1 MQPELNGSLH
11 APIPLFEKR
20 LQETVGER
28 RYQHW
33 FRGKTRLTLV
43 GDDLTIY
50 AASPYLATWLQTHFR
65 SAVRSAAEQAIGTGV
80 RVEWGVDASLA
91 TRAVVTGKTAAP
103 ETVAMSPASSIA
115 SAPAPASVPASPAE
129 GRPAGAGPMRRV
141 YDLESFV
148 VGAGNAMAV
157 TAARQVI
164 EAAGPRNHSLYL
176 YGNVGT
182 GKTHLL
188 EAIGHALR
196 QQSPHLRIVSLT
208 AEAFVNHYTQAIETR
223 SLPSFRSKFR
233 SVDVLLIDDVDFL
246 DGRSGLQE
254 EFLHTVKKLE
264 EQGKLLILTGDRH
277 PRLLTKTSDE
287 LVTRFQAGNV
297 ARLEAPDL
305 ETRRLI
311 ARRHAATMGYPVA
324 DEAIEYVAARFL
336 RNIREVEGA
345 MNCLQTW
352 HRMTQRRVTQTA
364 AREVLARLERDC
376 LRVVRL
382 ADVEQAVCEL
392 FRIAADDLRSDN
404 KARSLVQPRMLAM
417 YLGRRLTGSAYSAIG
432 SYFGGRRH
440 TTAIAA
446 EKKVDTQIAGSES
459 IRIGHE
465 LWSMQDL
472 VENLTRRIQA
482 G

>member
-65 SAVRSAAEQAIGTGV
+65 SAVRSAAEQSIGTGV
-80 RVEWGVDASLA
+80 RVEWAVDASLA
-91 TRAVVTGKTAAP
+91 TRAVVTGKTASP
-103 ETVAMSPASSIA
+103 ETVAMSAVPPTASA
-115 SAPAPASVPASPAE
+115 SAPASPPE
-129 GRPAGAGPMRRV
+129 VRPAGGAPNRRV

-148 VGAGNAMAV
+148 VGAGNAMAM

-164 EAAGPRNHSLYL
+164 ESAGPRNHSLYL

-196 QQSPHLRIVSLT
+196 QQAPHLRIVSLT

-417 YLGRRLTGSAYSAIG
+417 YLGRHLTRSAYSEIG

-446 EKKVDTQIAGSES
+446 EKKVGTQIAGSES